1 MSKPIYRTRITTKAG
16 AYRTREFASSKNA
29 ISHAKQLANEGGTG
43 YVQKEHFVAGMQRVE
58 VIFHTDQHVE
68 TCSPALVEEAA

>member
-1 MSKPIYRTRITTKAG
+1 MSKPIYRTRITTKSG

-29 ISHAKQLANEGGTG
+29 ISHAKQLANEGGSG

-58 VIFHTDQHVE
+58 VVFHTSEHVE
-68 TCSPALVEEAA
+68 SCRPALIEEAA